1 MKFVDRG
8 LKEKISVSEKTLENI
23 KPLQEKGKRIDDE
36 LKQHKSKA
44 AESNRHEMDAE
55 NNKIQPKY

>member
-1 MKFVDRG
+1 MS
-8 LKEKISVSEKTLENI
+8 EKILENI